1 MASVRQMNTGVS
13 VSHFPNDSTQIN
25 VAMKIKYPQYEQSPD
40 SGRGQLSG
48 SALFATISCR
58 REFLLHLIPVNMHSS
73 GGLMSFFTP
82 LGDLGYLVKP
92 HKPIRTMG

>member
-25 VAMKIKYPQYEQSPD
+25 VAMKIKYLQYEQSPD
-40 SGRGQLSG
+40 SGRG

-58 REFLLHLIPVNMHSS
+58 REFLLDLIPVNMHSS
-73 GGLMSFFTP
+73 GGLMSFFIP

>member
-13 VSHFPNDSTQIN
+13 VSHFTNDRAQIN

-40 SGRGQLSG
+40 SGRGELSG

-58 REFLLHLIPVNMHSS
+58 REFLLNLIPVNMHSS

-82 LGDLGYLVKP
+82 LGDLSYLVKP
-92 HKPIRTMG
+92 HKPIRTIV